1 LALAH
6 QSYRSGKY
14 SQALEHGNAVY
25 EKNPRRT
32 DNLLLLGAIYF
43 QVSTIVM
50 LWHVFFYLPSPPLKV
65 LSFVAS

>member
-1 LALAH
+1 MALAH

-32 DNLLLLGAIYF
+32 DNLLLLGAIHF
-43 QVSTIVM
+43 QVSTVVM
-50 LWHVFFYLPSPPLKV
+50 LWHVFRYSKSITE
-65 LSFVAS
+65 SFVSSVAS